1 MEDFKEVNVEQKIQH
16 GKAEINQGFYV
27 PPVTWYKDAGL
38 RKLYLMMPIL
48 FLGATTNGYDGSLL
62 NGLQTMDPWQK
73 YFNNPSGAT
82 LGLYSAILQV
92 GAFSAIFFSSYL
104 ADILGRRAGV
114 SVGVVVLVIG
124 VILQVVP
131 TVDSGMFIGG
141 RFLVGMGSNLS
152 QGSAPL
158 LILELA
164 HPAHRGKLTT
174 MYNTLWYAGSIVAA
188 WTVFGT
194 TNYTT
199 NTAWRIPVAVQALMP
214 VIQLCGIWFLPE
226 SPRWLISKDREADA
240 LNILAKYHANG
251 DASNTFVQ
259 AEYHEIRETIRI
271 EKQYSNQGW
280 KIMAQGRGNRK
291 RLLLIG
297 LVAFFSQCSG
307 NGLVSYYLHD
317 ILESVGMTDSYDQ
330 AVFNGGLQIWS
341 FLVAIGFSAM
351 LVDRFGRKKLFLI
364 AGVGM
369 LVTFTIWTACSA
381 VYAETGNQGAGKAV
395 LAMIFLF
402 YGVAGFAWPGLTV
415 AYCVEILPFN
425 IRAKGLALNMA
436 FVSCASILNQYV
448 NPIGLERIGWKF
460 YFVYIVILVVEVLCI
475 WFVFVETKGLT
486 LEEVAHLLDGPD
498 APATG
503 GLSAEREDDELKEA
517 IVSEHVDNVST
528 R

>member
-1 MEDFKEVNVEQKIQH
+1 
-16 GKAEINQGFYV
+16 
-27 PPVTWYKDAGL
+27 
-38 RKLYLMMPIL
+38 
-48 FLGATTNGYDGSLL
+48 
-62 NGLQTMDPWQK
+62 
-73 YFNNPSGAT
+73 
-82 LGLYSAILQV
+82 
-92 GAFSAIFFSSYL
+92 
-104 ADILGRRAGV
+104 
-114 SVGVVVLVIG
+114 
-124 VILQVVP
+124 
-131 TVDSGMFIGG
+131 MFIGG

-174 MYNTLWYAGSIVAA
+174 MYNTLWYLGSIFAA

-194 TNYTT
+194 TKYTT

-214 VIQLCGIWFLPE
+214 AIQLFGVWLLPE
-226 SPRWLISKDREADA
+226 SPRWLISKDRETEG
-240 LNILAKYHANG
+240 LNILAKHGFKTDVNQYHANG
-251 DASNTFVQ
+251 DASNSFVQ
-259 AEYHEIRETIRI
+259 AEFREICDTIRL
-271 EKQYSNQGW
+271 EKQYSKQGW
-280 KIMAQGRGNRK
+280 KVMVQGRGNKK
-291 RLLLIG
+291 RLMLIG

-364 AGVGM
+364 AGIGM

-381 VYAETGNQGAGKAV
+381 VYAQTGNQGAGKAV

-415 AYCVEILPFN
+415 TYCVEILPFN

-460 YFVYIVILVVEVLCI
+460 YFVYIVILVIEVICI

-498 APATG
+498 SPVLDDMSKMDNDLKTAT
-503 GLSAEREDDELKEA
+503 A
-517 IVSEHVDNVST
+517 SEHVDDVSVVAKSAG